1 MHCVLAFFLS
11 KIIIMFNNLIFGH
24 PQGLFVLFFTEMWE
38 RFSYY
43 GMRALLVMFLVS
55 SFGLEGWAWSRE
67 NAMALYGTYTSLV
80 YITPIIGGYIADK
93 FLGYRLAVILG
104 ALIMTLG
111 HLSMAME
118 FSSIFLYIGLL
129 LLILGNGLFKP
140 NMTSIVSEMYKEHP
154 QKKDAAYT
162 IFYMGVNSG
171 AFLGILLCGYIGEKV
186 SWSYGFG
193 LAGIFMLLGSLQ
205 FWFARGIFEHIGTK
219 ISKEIK
225 TNNEN
230 SNIIYNVF
238 TLKDKLLMYFSALA
252 GVIYVIND
260 PLQKV
265 LKFKGLHFYFFN
277 YQLNVIDLLVVLG
290 LISFIYLLFSRILRY
305 EKVLK
310 ERMFSIVFFA
320 IFTIIF
326 WMAFEQAGGSMTIF
340 AKDYTNRIMKGD
352 FAKIYFIVNALIT
365 IVPVAIITFVV
376 FLLVRKTF
384 KKYLISSL
392 FLISSFVII
401 WSIVFWMLQRD
412 FNSKTYVLSYQDNA
426 LVSQDVLYKKTQ
438 INEPISF
445 NLNQEVTIM
454 DIDQKGKFL
463 YVDSLKYNKIITKE
477 KDLEVKTKFITAK
490 VVEIK
495 NNEIEI
501 PATWFLIL
509 NSLFI
514 ITFAPLFSKW
524 WESRFNPDG
533 AVKYALGLIFL
544 GIGFGMLA
552 FGSLSVPK
560 GASMASLSMIW
571 LIFAY
576 LFHTLGELC
585 LSPVALSYISKL
597 VPSRMIAMMFG
608 IWYVAVAIGNK
619 LAGLLGGQID
629 KITAQFDLS
638 TFFMIF
644 TFIPISIGI
653 IAILLNPIIKKW
665 MHGVK

>member
-1 MHCVLAFFLS
+1 MRIGFFFIQ
-11 KIIIMFNNLIFGH
+11 KYFFMFNSLILGH

-55 SFGLEGWAWSRE
+55 SYGLEGWSWSRE

-171 AFLGILLCGYIGEKV
+171 AFLGILLCGYLGEKI

-205 FWFARGIFEHIGTK
+205 FWFARDIFEHIGTK
-219 ISKEIK
+219 ISKELKPNQDDTDIK
-225 TNNEN
+225 Y
-230 SNIIYNVF
+230 NIF
-238 TLKDKLLMYFSALA
+238 TLKDKLLMYFSAFA

-265 LKFKGLHFYFFN
+265 LNFKVFNFNFFN
-277 YQLNVIDLLVVLG
+277 HQFDVINVLVVTG
-290 LISFIYLLFSRILRY
+290 LITFIYLLFSRILRY
-305 EKVLK
+305 DKILK

-352 FAKIYFIVNALIT
+352 FAKIYFVINALIT
-365 IVPVAIITFVV
+365 VVPVAIITFVV
-376 FLLVRKTF
+376 FLLVRKTY
-384 KKYLISSL
+384 KKYLVSSL

-401 WSIVFWMLQRD
+401 WSIVFWMLHRD
-412 FNSKTYVLSYQDNA
+412 FNSKTYILSYQDQTEVNQE
-426 LVSQDVLYKKTQ
+426 LSMKTTQ

-445 NLNQEVTIM
+445 NLNQEVRIM

-463 YVDSLKYNKIITKE
+463 YVDSIKYNKIINKE
-477 KDLEVKTKFITAK
+477 KDLEVKTKFVNAK
-490 VVEIK
+490 VVEVK

-514 ITFAPLFSKW
+514 ISFAPLFSKW

-560 GASMASLSMIW
+560 GATMASLSMIW
-571 LIFAY
+571 LILAY

-644 TFIPISIGI
+644 TIIPIGIGF
-653 IAILLNPIIKKW
+653 IAILLNPLIKKW

>member
-1 MHCVLAFFLS
+1 
-11 KIIIMFNNLIFGH
+11 
-24 PQGLFVLFFTEMWE
+24 
-38 RFSYY
+38 
-43 GMRALLVMFLVS
+43 
-55 SFGLEGWAWSRE
+55 
-67 NAMALYGTYTSLV
+67 
-80 YITPIIGGYIADK
+80 
-93 FLGYRLAVILG
+93 
-104 ALIMTLG
+104 
-111 HLSMAME
+111 
-118 FSSIFLYIGLL
+118 
-129 LLILGNGLFKP
+129 
-140 NMTSIVSEMYKEHP
+140 MTSIVSEMYKEHP

-171 AFLGILLCGYIGEKV
+171 AFLGILLCGYLGEKI

-205 FWFARGIFEHIGTK
+205 FWFARGIFENIGTK
-219 ISKEIK
+219 ISKEFKSNHEDSDIK
-225 TNNEN
+225 Y
-230 SNIIYNVF
+230 NIF
-238 TLKDKLLMYFSALA
+238 TLKDKILMYYSAFA

-265 LKFKGLHFYFFN
+265 LNFKGLNFHFFN
-277 YQLNVIDLLVVLG
+277 FQFDVINVLVVSG
-290 LISFIYLLFSRILRY
+290 LITFIYLLFSRILRY
-305 EKVLK
+305 DKVLK

-352 FAKIYFIVNALIT
+352 FAKIYFVINALIT
-365 IVPVAIITFVV
+365 VVPVAIITFVV
-376 FLLVRKTF
+376 YLLVRKTY
-384 KKYLISSL
+384 KKYLVSSL
-392 FLISSFVII
+392 FLISSFIII

-412 FNSKTYVLSYQDNA
+412 FNSKTYILSYQDQTEVNQA
-426 LVSQDVLYKKTQ
+426 SAMKTTQ

-445 NLNQEVTIM
+445 YLNQEIRIM

-463 YVDSLKYNKIITKE
+463 YVDTIKYNKIVNKE
-477 KDLEVKTKFITAK
+477 KDLNVKTKFLTAK

-514 ITFAPLFSKW
+514 ISFAPLFSKW

-560 GASMASLSMIW
+560 GATMASLSMIW
-571 LIFAY
+571 LILAY

-644 TFIPISIGI
+644 TIIPICIGF
-653 IAILLNPIIKKW
+653 IAILLNPLIKKW

>member
-1 MHCVLAFFLS
+1 MRIGFFFIQ
-11 KIIIMFNNLIFGH
+11 KYFFMFNSLILGH

-55 SFGLEGWAWSRE
+55 SYGLEGWSWSRE

-171 AFLGILLCGYIGEKV
+171 AFLGILLCGYLGEKI

-205 FWFARGIFEHIGTK
+205 FWFARDIFEHIGTK
-219 ISKEIK
+219 ISKELKPNQDDTDIK
-225 TNNEN
+225 Y
-230 SNIIYNVF
+230 NIF
-238 TLKDKLLMYFSALA
+238 TLKDKLLMYFSAFA

-265 LKFKGLHFYFFN
+265 LNFKVFNFIFFN
-277 YQLNVIDLLVVLG
+277 HQFDVINVLVVTG
-290 LISFIYLLFSRILRY
+290 LITFIYLLFSRILRY
-305 EKVLK
+305 DKILK

-352 FAKIYFIVNALIT
+352 FAKIYFVINALIT
-365 IVPVAIITFVV
+365 VVPVAIITFVV
-376 FLLVRKTF
+376 FLLVRKTY
-384 KKYLISSL
+384 KKYLVSSL

-401 WSIVFWMLQRD
+401 WSIVFWMLHRD
-412 FNSKTYVLSYQDNA
+412 FNSKTYILSYQDQTEVNQE
-426 LVSQDVLYKKTQ
+426 LSMKTTQ

-445 NLNQEVTIM
+445 NLNQEVRIM

-463 YVDSLKYNKIITKE
+463 YVDSIKYNKIINKE
-477 KDLEVKTKFITAK
+477 KDLEVKTKFVNAK
-490 VVEIK
+490 VVEVK

-514 ITFAPLFSKW
+514 ISFAPLFSKW

-560 GASMASLSMIW
+560 GATMASLSMIW
-571 LIFAY
+571 LILAY

-644 TFIPISIGI
+644 TIIPIGIGF
-653 IAILLNPIIKKW
+653 IAILLNPLIKKW